1 MLIVRN
7 DENNEC
13 RRTIEYRQR
22 KLVYKRI
29 YVTGH
34 RASICCPY
42 RKRIGEEI
50 GTRLT
55 FERSRDVTREC
66 SRVSYRLFYCTGGT
80 STWSRHLVQTHT
92 QLTYPFV
99 PEVHMFRGRS
109 ASKPMEEQPTQ
120 FSLSIHFR
128 TKLCPRKKRKETF
141 AFDFYA
147 QLKSQ
152 SSYYRIYAP
161 FSNYTIQSPSFRFS
175 LMARFNY
182 FVSANSYS

>member
-13 RRTIEYRQR
+13 GRTIEYRQR

-109 ASKPMEEQPTQ
+109 ASKPNNQPNFHYRYTSVQ
-120 FSLSIHFR
+120 NCVR
-128 TKLCPRKKRKETF
+128 EKKGRKR
-141 AFDFYA
+141 
-147 QLKSQ
+147 
-152 SSYYRIYAP
+152 
-161 FSNYTIQSPSFRFS
+161 
-175 LMARFNY
+175 
-182 FVSANSYS
+182 SYSIFTRN

>member
-1 MLIVRN
+1 M
-7 DENNEC
+7 
-13 RRTIEYRQR
+13 
-22 KLVYKRI
+22 YKRI

-66 SRVSYRLFYCTGGT
+66 SRVSYHLFYCTGGT

-109 ASKPMEEQPTQ
+109 ASKPNNQPNFHYQYTSVQ
-120 FSLSIHFR
+120 NCVR
-128 TKLCPRKKRKETF
+128 EKKGRKR
-141 AFDFYA
+141 
-147 QLKSQ
+147 
-152 SSYYRIYAP
+152 
-161 FSNYTIQSPSFRFS
+161 
-175 LMARFNY
+175 
-182 FVSANSYS
+182 SYSIFTRNWNRNLRIIVYTHLSPIILFNLQVFASRSWLASIISFQLILTAN

>member
-1 MLIVRN
+1 M
-7 DENNEC
+7 
-13 RRTIEYRQR
+13 
-22 KLVYKRI
+22 YKRI

-109 ASKPMEEQPTQ
+109 ASKPNNQPNFHYRYTSVQ
-120 FSLSIHFR
+120 NCVR
-128 TKLCPRKKRKETF
+128 EKKGRKR
-141 AFDFYA
+141 
-147 QLKSQ
+147 
-152 SSYYRIYAP
+152 
-161 FSNYTIQSPSFRFS
+161 
-175 LMARFNY
+175 
-182 FVSANSYS
+182 SYSIFTRN